1 MSNPVFAYKK
11 MISKTLQAIGER
23 YAQYLAA
30 LQEAEGLLQQ
40 ETPDA
45 VQSERLNGLVRR
57 LQSDTRSP
65 ELLLPEQK
73 SRLEALLAA
82 QKKRTAQT
90 NLFRRE
96 RTSAVLENL
105 EGNLKDAY
113 VLAEPGT
120 VLHADELMNEQR
132 TNDSLCGVPFY
143 TADGNL
149 YFIRDGKP
157 FWAITREPENL
168 VLRHLDA
175 AFPQLIQSNNYYPD
189 PAEAAEAL
197 VADDTILIDVSQLGL
212 GGTGNEG
219 CYLAINTA
227 PEGYPQL
234 NAEGRKAAERVFGSG
249 EDFVQNMQMLRDAR
263 IRETKIYLLNP
274 AYIARH
280 ASQRILGRGSWLG
293 SFSFIGVDRDIGD
306 LARLR
311 GVRRSRR

>member
-1 MSNPVFAYKK
+1 
-11 MISKTLQAIGER
+11 MISTILQAIGER
-23 YAQYLAA
+23 RLRYVTVLSAA
-30 LQEAEGLLQQ
+30 
-40 ETPDA
+40 
-45 VQSERLNGLVRR
+45 ERLAQQQTLDAGGQRQLEDYIHQ

-82 QKKRTAQT
+82 QKKRTAT
-90 NLFRRE
+90 THVFRRE
-96 RTSAVLENL
+96 RPLAVLENL

-219 CYLAINTA
+219 CYLALNTA

-234 NAEGRKAAERVFGSG
+234 NAEGRKAAER
-249 EDFVQNMQMLRDAR
+249 
-263 IRETKIYLLNP
+263 
-274 AYIARH
+274 
-280 ASQRILGRGSWLG
+280 
-293 SFSFIGVDRDIGD
+293 
-306 LARLR
+306 
-311 GVRRSRR
+311 